1 MKKKEWNY
9 GREVPRTTKI
19 LAHKIMRTYEFKIVT
34 YKNTKGILSGEEYI
48 NLFLLEVSGFPLH
61 LCTEHRIFEARGFS

>member
-1 MKKKEWNY
+1 MIRKE
-9 GREVPRTTKI
+9 GREILRTSKI
-19 LAHKIMRTYEFKIVT
+19 LAHKMMRTYEFKIVT

-48 NLFLLEVSGFPLH
+48 HLLLLEVSGFPLH